1 MESIFGISLD
11 TYLVAV
17 GTMAV
22 LIVLILLYIA
32 IRNPLLVRLGAR
44 NFARRKS
51 QTVLIVIGLMLSTLI
66 ISAAL
71 VTGDTVGQSITNR
84 IYTSLGSI
92 DIIIDPD
99 EEKSE
104 GIRSIK
110 ASDISV
116 IRESFRDDERIDGI
130 AALLQ
135 IDVPAANQQARLSDP
150 RAYLIGVIPDEIRNF
165 KQLELLDGE
174 LLDPE
179 ILNSGGV
186 VVSERLAESINLNSG
201 DLVTLFVEN
210 NPYQFSVAAIVKDN
224 GLTAKDQAGPG
235 SKPGGG
241 VMMLLDDAL
250 TLSGWEG
257 PNILGISVAGG
268 VRNDLDLV
276 DTVSGAH
283 RVI

>member
-1 MESIFGISLD
+1 M
-11 TYLVAV
+11 
-17 GTMAV
+17 
-22 LIVLILLYIA
+22 
-32 IRNPLLVRLGAR
+32 
-44 NFARRKS
+44 
-51 QTVLIVIGLMLSTLI
+51 
-66 ISAAL
+66 
-71 VTGDTVGQSITNR
+71 
-84 IYTSLGSI
+84 
-92 DIIIDPD
+92 
-99 EEKSE
+99 
-104 GIRSIK
+104 RSIK
-110 ASDISV
+110 PSDISV
-116 IRESFRDDERIDGI
+116 IRENFRDDLRVDGI
-130 AALLQ
+130 ASILQ

-150 RAYLIGVIPDEIRNF
+150 RAYLIGVVPDQIRNF
-165 KQLELLDGE
+165 KQLELSDGE

-186 VVSERLAESINLNSG
+186 VVSERLAQSINLNSG

-210 NPYQFSVAAIVKDN
+210 NPYQFSVTAIVKDN

-276 DTVSGAH
+276 DTVSGEVEELIGSSNLSVEVVENKKDLVAIGSLVGSVFVSFFIIFGLFFDCSRINVDLPNFCH
-283 RVI
+283 ARC